1 METNGLMMKGLKGRI
16 LLLKV
21 YFMFQ
26 INQEYNKIL
35 KPDKNSNEEN
45 VCTPGLSL
53 DLPIKQNMNSLDV
66 SCLRKCSHF
75 SMQFSSC

>member
-1 METNGLMMKGLKGRI
+1 MGTNGLMMKGLKGRI

-21 YFMFQ
+21 YFIFQ

-45 VCTPGLSL
+45 VCTPGLSS
-53 DLPIKQNMNSLDV
+53 DLTY
-66 SCLRKCSHF
+66 
-75 SMQFSSC
+75 